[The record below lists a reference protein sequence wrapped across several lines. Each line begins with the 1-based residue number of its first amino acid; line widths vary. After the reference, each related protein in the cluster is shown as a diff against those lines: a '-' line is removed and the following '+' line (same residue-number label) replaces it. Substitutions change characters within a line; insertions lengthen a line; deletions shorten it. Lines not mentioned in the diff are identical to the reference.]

1 MILNPGSDGVGEIC
15 TSSRNVFMGY
25 HNDETKTK
33 EAFED
38 GHWFRSGDLGK
49 FDQDGF
55 LWLSGRL
62 KELIITAGGENVA
75 PVPIENKIKAE
86 LPQLL
91 ANVVVIGDKK
101 KYLSCLISL
110 KVQIFKSKHSN
121 LISNQIFNDFSPI
134 SVQC

>member
-1 MILNPGSDGVGEIC
+1 
-15 TSSRNVFMGY
+15 MGY

-110 KVQIFKSKHSN
+110 KV
-121 LISNQIFNDFSPI
+121 
-134 SVQC
+134 